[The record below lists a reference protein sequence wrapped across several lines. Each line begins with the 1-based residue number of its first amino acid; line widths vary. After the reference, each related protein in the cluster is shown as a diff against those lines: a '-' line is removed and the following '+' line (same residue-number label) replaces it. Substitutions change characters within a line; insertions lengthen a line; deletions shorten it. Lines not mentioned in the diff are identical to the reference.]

1 MHNLIFL
8 DDLNGADLDPYVR
21 LNEAQLFHALEPD
34 PGLFYRRKS
43 KVIERAL
50 RAGYQPASLLV
61 EEKAL
66 TRDLADLDHEMAA
79 NQTSGLGQTPIY
91 VANSKLLRQLP
102 GYNLLRGA
110 LAAMHR
116 AKRLELADFLATMPA
131 EHPRIAVL
139 ESVVN
144 PANIGAIFRS
154 AAALG
159 IDGVIVTSD
168 SADPFYRR
176 SSRVAMGTVFQVPWT
191 YVDAKTWQ
199 HAGIDL
205 LHQAG
210 YQTAAMA
217 LRHNT
222 VSIDDPKLTAVDRL
236 AIIMGS
242 EGPGLKEATIEQ
254 SDFTI
259 KNSNGSR
266 SRFFKRCGRLS
277 PGILGTGQSGCRIAA
292 FKKRPFTNG
301 RFEFTDQ

>member
-34 PGLFYRRKS
+34 PGLFIAES
-43 KVIERAL
+43 PKVIERAL

-116 AKRLELADFLATMPA
+116 VKRLELADFLATMPA

-210 YQTAAMA
+210 YHTAAMA

-259 KNSNGSR
+259 KIPMA
-266 SRFFKRCGRLS
+266 
-277 PGILGTGQSGCRIAA
+277 PGVDSLNVAAASALAFWELGNRVA
-292 FKKRPFTNG
+292 
-301 RFEFTDQ
+301 E

>member
-34 PGLFYRRKS
+34 PGLFIAES
-43 KVIERAL
+43 PKVIERAL
-50 RAGYQPASLLV
+50 RAGYYPASLLV

-66 TRDLADLDHEMAA
+66 TRDLADLDHEMAT

-91 VANSKLLRQLP
+91 VANSELLRQLP

-116 AKRLELADFLATMPA
+116 VKRLELADFLATMPA

-259 KNSNGSR
+259 KIPMA
-266 SRFFKRCGRLS
+266 
-277 PGILGTGQSGCRIAA
+277 PGVDSLNVAAASALAFWELGNRVA
-292 FKKRPFTNG
+292 
-301 RFEFTDQ
+301 E

>member
-34 PGLFYRRKS
+34 PGLFIAES
-43 KVIERAL
+43 PKVIERAL

-79 NQTSGLGQTPIY
+79 NQTNGLGQTPIY

-116 AKRLELADFLATMPA
+116 VKRLELADFLATMPA

-191 YVDAKTWQ
+191 YVDAKIWQ

-259 KNSNGSR
+259 KIPMA
-266 SRFFKRCGRLS
+266 
-277 PGILGTGQSGCRIAA
+277 PGVDSLNVAAASALAFWELGNRVA
-292 FKKRPFTNG
+292 
-301 RFEFTDQ
+301 E

>member
-8 DDLNGADLDPYVR
+8 DDLNGADLDPYVL

-34 PGLFYRRKS
+34 PGLFIAES
-43 KVIERAL
+43 PKVIERAL
-50 RAGYQPASLLV
+50 HAGYQPASLLV

-116 AKRLELADFLATMPA
+116 VKRLELADFLATMPA

-259 KNSNGSR
+259 KIPMA
-266 SRFFKRCGRLS
+266 
-277 PGILGTGQSGCRIAA
+277 PGVDSLNVAAASALAFWELGNRVA
-292 FKKRPFTNG
+292 
-301 RFEFTDQ
+301 E

>member
-34 PGLFYRRKS
+34 PGLFIAES
-43 KVIERAL
+43 PKVIERAL

-91 VANSKLLRQLP
+91 VANSELLRQLP

-116 AKRLELADFLATMPA
+116 VKRLELADFLATMPA

-176 SSRVAMGTVFQVPWT
+176 SSRVVMGTVFQVPWT

-210 YQTAAMA
+210 YQTAVMA

-259 KNSNGSR
+259 KIPMA
-266 SRFFKRCGRLS
+266 
-277 PGILGTGQSGCRIAA
+277 PGVDSLNVAAASALAFWELGNRVA
-292 FKKRPFTNG
+292 
-301 RFEFTDQ
+301 E

>member
-8 DDLNGADLDPYVR
+8 TDLARPDLDPYVR
-21 LNEAQLFHALEPD
+21 LNEAQLFHALEPQ
-34 PGLFYRRKS
+34 PGLFIAES
-43 KVIERAL
+43 PKVIERAL

-66 TRDLADLDHEMAA
+66 DRDLADLDHEMAI

-91 VANSKLLRQLP
+91 VVGSELLSQLS

-116 AKRLELADFLATMPA
+116 VKRPDLASFLTTMPKD
-131 EHPRIAVL
+131 HPRIAVL

-144 PANIGAIFRS
+144 PTNIGAIFRS

-159 IDGVIVTSD
+159 IDGVVVTSD

-176 SSRVAMGTVFQVPWT
+176 ASRVSMGTVFQVPWT
-191 YVDAKTWQ
+191 YVDAKLWQ
-199 HAGIDL
+199 AEGISL
-205 LHQAG
+205 LHRLG

-222 VSIDDPKLTAVDRL
+222 VNIDDPQLDQMDKL
-236 AIIMGS
+236 AIILGS
-242 EGPGLKEATIEQ
+242 EGPGLREKTIAQ

-259 KNSNGSR
+259 KIPMA
-266 SRFFKRCGRLS
+266 
-277 PGILGTGQSGCRIAA
+277 PGVDSLNVAAASALAFWELGNQ
-292 FKKRPFTNG
+292 KEK
-301 RFEFTDQ
+301 

>member
-34 PGLFYRRKS
+34 PGIFIAES
-43 KVIERAL
+43 PKVIERAL

-79 NQTSGLGQTPIY
+79 NQTGGLGQTPIY

-116 AKRLELADFLATMPA
+116 VKRLELADFLATMPA

-259 KNSNGSR
+259 KIPMA
-266 SRFFKRCGRLS
+266 
-277 PGILGTGQSGCRIAA
+277 PGVDSLNVAAASALAFWELGNRVA
-292 FKKRPFTNG
+292 
-301 RFEFTDQ
+301 E

>member
-34 PGLFYRRKS
+34 PGLFIAES
-43 KVIERAL
+43 PKVIERAL

-116 AKRLELADFLATMPA
+116 VKRLELADFLATMPA

-159 IDGVIVTSD
+159 IDGVIVTND

-222 VSIDDPKLTAVDRL
+222 VSIDDPKLTEVDRL

-242 EGPGLKEATIEQ
+242 EGPGLKAATIEQ

-259 KNSNGSR
+259 KIPMA
-266 SRFFKRCGRLS
+266 
-277 PGILGTGQSGCRIAA
+277 PGVDSLNVAAASALAFWELGNRVA
-292 FKKRPFTNG
+292 
-301 RFEFTDQ
+301 E

>member
-21 LNEAQLFHALEPD
+21 LNEAQLFHALEPN
-34 PGLFYRRKS
+34 PGLFIAES
-43 KVIERAL
+43 PKVIERAL

-91 VANSKLLRQLP
+91 VANSELLRQLP

-116 AKRLELADFLATMPA
+116 VKRLELADFLATMPA

-199 HAGIDL
+199 HGGIDL

-259 KNSNGSR
+259 KIPMA
-266 SRFFKRCGRLS
+266 
-277 PGILGTGQSGCRIAA
+277 PGVDSLNVAA
-292 FKKRPFTNG
+292 ASALAF
-301 RFEFTDQ
+301 

>member
-34 PGLFYRRKS
+34 PGLFIAES
-43 KVIERAL
+43 PKVIERAL

-116 AKRLELADFLATMPA
+116 VKRLELADFLATMPA

-242 EGPGLKEATIEQ
+242 EGPGLKAATIEQ

-259 KNSNGSR
+259 KIPMA
-266 SRFFKRCGRLS
+266 
-277 PGILGTGQSGCRIAA
+277 PGVDSLNVAAASALAFWELGNRVA
-292 FKKRPFTNG
+292 
-301 RFEFTDQ
+301 E

>member
-34 PGLFYRRKS
+34 PGLFIAES
-43 KVIERAL
+43 PKVIERAL

-116 AKRLELADFLATMPA
+116 VKRLELADFLATMA

-259 KNSNGSR
+259 KIPMA
-266 SRFFKRCGRLS
+266 
-277 PGILGTGQSGCRIAA
+277 PGVDSLNVAAASALAFWELGNRVA
-292 FKKRPFTNG
+292 
-301 RFEFTDQ
+301 E

>member
-34 PGLFYRRKS
+34 PGLFIAES
-43 KVIERAL
+43 PKVIERAL

-66 TRDLADLDHEMAA
+66 TRDLAELDHEMAA

-116 AKRLELADFLATMPA
+116 VKRLELADFLATMPA

-259 KNSNGSR
+259 KIPMA
-266 SRFFKRCGRLS
+266 
-277 PGILGTGQSGCRIAA
+277 PGVDSLNVAAASALAFWELGNRVA
-292 FKKRPFTNG
+292 
-301 RFEFTDQ
+301 E

>member
-34 PGLFYRRKS
+34 PGLFIAES
-43 KVIERAL
+43 PKVIERAL

-116 AKRLELADFLATMPA
+116 VKRLELADFLATMPA

-259 KNSNGSR
+259 KIPMA
-266 SRFFKRCGRLS
+266 
-277 PGILGTGQSGCRIAA
+277 PGVDSLNVSAASALAFWELGNRVA
-292 FKKRPFTNG
+292 
-301 RFEFTDQ
+301 E

>member
-34 PGLFYRRKS
+34 PGLFIAES
-43 KVIERAL
+43 PKVIERAL

-116 AKRLELADFLATMPA
+116 VKRLELADFLATMPA

-222 VSIDDPKLTAVDRL
+222 VSIDDLKLTAVDRL

-259 KNSNGSR
+259 KIPMA
-266 SRFFKRCGRLS
+266 
-277 PGILGTGQSGCRIAA
+277 PGVDSLNVAAASALAFWELGNRVA
-292 FKKRPFTNG
+292 
-301 RFEFTDQ
+301 E

>member
-21 LNEAQLFHALEPD
+21 LNEAQLFHALEPN
-34 PGLFYRRKS
+34 PGLFIAES
-43 KVIERAL
+43 PKVIERAL

-66 TRDLADLDHEMAA
+66 TRDLADLDHEMVA

-116 AKRLELADFLATMPA
+116 VKRLELADFLATMPA

-210 YQTAAMA
+210 YQTATMA

-259 KNSNGSR
+259 KIPMA
-266 SRFFKRCGRLS
+266 
-277 PGILGTGQSGCRIAA
+277 PGVDSLNVAAASALAFWELGNRVA
-292 FKKRPFTNG
+292 
-301 RFEFTDQ
+301 E

>member
-8 DDLNGADLDPYVR
+8 YDLNGADLDPYVR

-34 PGLFYRRKS
+34 PGLFIAES
-43 KVIERAL
+43 PKVIERAL

-79 NQTSGLGQTPIY
+79 NQTGGLGQTPIY

-116 AKRLELADFLATMPA
+116 VKRLELADFLATMPA

-259 KNSNGSR
+259 KIPMA
-266 SRFFKRCGRLS
+266 
-277 PGILGTGQSGCRIAA
+277 PGVDSLNVAAASALAFWELGNRVA
-292 FKKRPFTNG
+292 
-301 RFEFTDQ
+301 E

>member
-34 PGLFYRRKS
+34 PGLFIAES
-43 KVIERAL
+43 PKVIERAL

-159 IDGVIVTSD
+159 IDGVIVTSG

-259 KNSNGSR
+259 KIPMA
-266 SRFFKRCGRLS
+266 
-277 PGILGTGQSGCRIAA
+277 PGVDSLNVAAASALAFWELGNRVA
-292 FKKRPFTNG
+292 
-301 RFEFTDQ
+301 E

>member
-34 PGLFYRRKS
+34 PGLFIAES
-43 KVIERAL
+43 PKVIERAL

-116 AKRLELADFLATMPA
+116 VKRLELADFLATMPA

-205 LHQAG
+205 LHQVG

-259 KNSNGSR
+259 KIPMA
-266 SRFFKRCGRLS
+266 
-277 PGILGTGQSGCRIAA
+277 PGVDSLNVAAASALAFWELGNRVA
-292 FKKRPFTNG
+292 
-301 RFEFTDQ
+301 E

>member
-34 PGLFYRRKS
+34 PGLFIAES
-43 KVIERAL
+43 PKVIERAL

-116 AKRLELADFLATMPA
+116 VKRLELADFLATMPA
-131 EHPRIAVL
+131 EHPCIAVL

-259 KNSNGSR
+259 KIPMA
-266 SRFFKRCGRLS
+266 
-277 PGILGTGQSGCRIAA
+277 PGVDSLNVAAASALAFWELGNRVA
-292 FKKRPFTNG
+292 
-301 RFEFTDQ
+301 E

>member
-34 PGLFYRRKS
+34 PGLFIAES
-43 KVIERAL
+43 PKVIERAL

-116 AKRLELADFLATMPA
+116 VKRLELADFLATMPA

-222 VSIDDPKLTAVDRL
+222 VSIDDPKLTEVDRL

-242 EGPGLKEATIEQ
+242 EGPGLKETTIEQ

-259 KNSNGSR
+259 KIPMA
-266 SRFFKRCGRLS
+266 
-277 PGILGTGQSGCRIAA
+277 PGVDSLNVAAASALAFWELGNRVV
-292 FKKRPFTNG
+292 
-301 RFEFTDQ
+301 E

>member
-34 PGLFYRRKS
+34 PGLFIAES
-43 KVIERAL
+43 PKVIERAL

-91 VANSKLLRQLP
+91 VADSKLLRQLP

-116 AKRLELADFLATMPA
+116 VKRLELADFLATMPA

-191 YVDAKTWQ
+191 YVEAKTWQ

-259 KNSNGSR
+259 KIPMA
-266 SRFFKRCGRLS
+266 
-277 PGILGTGQSGCRIAA
+277 PGVDSLNVAAASALAFWELGNRVA
-292 FKKRPFTNG
+292 
-301 RFEFTDQ
+301 E

>member
-34 PGLFYRRKS
+34 PGLFIAES
-43 KVIERAL
+43 PKVIERAL

-79 NQTSGLGQTPIY
+79 NQTGGLGQTPIY

-116 AKRLELADFLATMPA
+116 VKRLELADFLATMPA

-259 KNSNGSR
+259 KIPMA
-266 SRFFKRCGRLS
+266 
-277 PGILGTGQSGCRIAA
+277 PGVDSLNVAAASALAFWELGNRVA
-292 FKKRPFTNG
+292 
-301 RFEFTDQ
+301 E

>member
-34 PGLFYRRKS
+34 PGLFIAES
-43 KVIERAL
+43 PKVIERAL

-91 VANSKLLRQLP
+91 VANSTLLRQLP

-116 AKRLELADFLATMPA
+116 VKRLELADFLATMPA

-259 KNSNGSR
+259 KIPMA
-266 SRFFKRCGRLS
+266 
-277 PGILGTGQSGCRIAA
+277 PGVDSLNVAAASALAFWELGNRVA
-292 FKKRPFTNG
+292 
-301 RFEFTDQ
+301 E